1 MAGSTS
7 YPCLQSSADAA
18 LSWNDARAP
27 LVEAHCKPAGHS
39 PQAPFAALTRSRWRR
54 LSWSFAMKHLAL
66 AMCSLLLALVA
77 GHAPAA
83 SLKIGIVVFDGFLTS
98 DVTAPV
104 EVFGAATKKSW
115 FSSYQVMLISATR
128 NTSVVSEEGLR
139 VVADKSIYD
148 KMKVD
153 VLLVPSSYDMDP
165 LIRNKD
171 LIDFIRKQARTAAW
185 VGSNCS
191 GAFLLGEAGL
201 LDNKRATTWA
211 GGEKELANRYP
222 KVKVQYD
229 QNVVVDAGVITSNGG
244 PVSYQAA
251 LELLSKLS
259 SESLASEIAT
269 AIQFPRLQQ
278 AFEQPRPSRQ

>member
-1 MAGSTS
+1 
-7 YPCLQSSADAA
+7 
-18 LSWNDARAP
+18 
-27 LVEAHCKPAGHS
+27 
-39 PQAPFAALTRSRWRR
+39 
-54 LSWSFAMKHLAL
+54 MKHLVR

-83 SLKIGIVVFDGFLTS
+83 SLKIGIIAFDGFLTS

-115 FSSYQVMLISATR
+115 FSSYQVILISATR
-128 NTSVVSEEGLR
+128 NTTVVSEEGLR

-153 VLLVPSSYDMDP
+153 VLLVPSAYEMDP

-211 GGEKELANRYP
+211 GGEKELASRYP
-222 KVKVQYD
+222 KVRVQYD
-229 QNVVVDAGVITSNGG
+229 QTVVVDAGVITSNGG

-251 LELLSKLS
+251 LELLSRLS
-259 SESLASEIAT
+259 SERSASEISA
-269 AIQFPRLQQ
+269 AIQFPRLKQ
-278 AFEQPRPSRQ
+278 AFAQPRPSKP